1 MKKITTV
8 LLILT
13 MIFTTVGASF
23 ANEVDNFNTNLI
35 TLENGQ
41 QITEQELIEFLNSYD
56 GEIIKISD
64 DTIYP
69 SENLRNDETM
79 PRAAAA
85 VAIPAWAI
93 GKWVIPFIG
102 TVVITPVA
110 IYVGD
115 KLIEAGTSL
124 YNNIIEAVDNIV
136 FAKKNPTGRKV
147 KDVHKRL
154 KKEGF
159 EKVGQT
165 GSHEKW
171 KKGNKRV
178 TVPNHGSNSEI
189 PIGTLRNIWKQAGW
203 I

>member
-1 MKKITTV
+1 MKKTIIV

-13 MIFTTVGASF
+13 MIFTTVGTSF
-23 ANEVDNFNTNLI
+23 ANEVDNVNSSLI
-35 TLENGQ
+35 NLENGQ
-41 QITEQELIEFLNSYD
+41 QITEQKLIEFLNTYD

-69 SENLRNDETM
+69 TSTI
-79 PRAAAA
+79 
-85 VAIPAWAI
+85 AIPIWAI

-115 KLIEAGTSL
+115 KLIEAGSAL
-124 YNNIIEAVDNIV
+124 YNSIIEAVDNII
-136 FAKKNPTGRKV
+136 FARQNPTGRKV
-147 KDVHKRL
+147 RDVHKRL

-159 EKVGQT
+159 EKVGQN

-171 KKGNKRV
+171 KKGDKTV
-178 TVPNHGSNSEI
+178 TVPNHGSGYEI
-189 PIGTLRNIWKQAGW
+189 PIGTLRSIWKQAGW